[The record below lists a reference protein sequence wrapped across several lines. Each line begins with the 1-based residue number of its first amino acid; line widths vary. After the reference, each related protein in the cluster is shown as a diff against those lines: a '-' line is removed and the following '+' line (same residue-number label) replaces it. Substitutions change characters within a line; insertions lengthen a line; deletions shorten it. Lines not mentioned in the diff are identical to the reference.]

1 MYAEFIKSGYLWGVE
16 WDQEEERGAL
26 TFHFTYGLGQKF
38 FFPSMSIDILCK
50 LKSRCVQN

>member
-26 TFHFTYGLGQKF
+26 TFHFTYDLGQKF
-38 FFPSMSIDILCK
+38 FSPSTSIDILHK
-50 LKSRCVQN
+50 LKSRRVQN